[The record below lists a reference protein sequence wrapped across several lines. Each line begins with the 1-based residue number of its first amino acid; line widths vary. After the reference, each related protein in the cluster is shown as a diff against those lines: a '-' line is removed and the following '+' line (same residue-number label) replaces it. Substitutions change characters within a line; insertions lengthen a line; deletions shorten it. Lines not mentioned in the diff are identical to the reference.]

1 MNEVELSAILYYAD
15 FLSLKNTSTTV
26 TDSCK
31 YFFVH
36 GVPMN
41 VRFIINQLP
50 TFDQKNEW
58 FQQSIKEYT
67 MLKDKYGD
75 EGALSFLDNICNL
88 GVAGSVNA
96 IQMLKYIH
104 QYSDNWQRNKAFKT
118 YKEFLKSKK
127 YTITT
132 INDKDELEERECTKY
147 VAHFTENLQN
157 SKRS

>member
-50 TFDQKNEW
+50 TFD
-58 FQQSIKEYT
+58 
-67 MLKDKYGD
+67 
-75 EGALSFLDNICNL
+75 
-88 GVAGSVNA
+88 
-96 IQMLKYIH
+96 
-104 QYSDNWQRNKAFKT
+104 
-118 YKEFLKSKK
+118 
-127 YTITT
+127 
-132 INDKDELEERECTKY
+132 
-147 VAHFTENLQN
+147 
-157 SKRS
+157 